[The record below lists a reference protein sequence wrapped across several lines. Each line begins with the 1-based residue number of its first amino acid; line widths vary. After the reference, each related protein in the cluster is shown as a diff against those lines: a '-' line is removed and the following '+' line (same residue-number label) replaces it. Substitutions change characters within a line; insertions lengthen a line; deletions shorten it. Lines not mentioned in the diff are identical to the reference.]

1 MKTKNIFFIACIGLI
16 TSGYIYSQDV
26 ITRKSGED
34 IRSKVYEVT
43 TSEVKYKKFDNQTG
57 PTFTILK
64 SEILMIRYENGSKDV
79 FNEASSSTNSD
90 FCVQGLQ
97 DSKQNYTG
105 KRSGAG
111 WTCATT
117 ILFSPLIGLIPGAI
131 CASSEPSDENLEISK
146 PELMKNFNYSRCY
159 KEQAHKTKKGKV
171 WRNFGIGSGVWFILI
186 LLL

>member
-1 MKTKNIFFIACIGLI
+1 MGLTIG
-16 TSGYIYSQDV
+16 SVYSQDV
-26 ITRKSGED
+26 ITKKSGED
-34 IRSKVYEVT
+34 IQSKVLEVT
-43 TSEVKYKKFDNQTG
+43 TSEVKYKKFDNQSG

-79 FNEASSSTNSD
+79 FNETNSSTNSD
-90 FCVQGLQ
+90 LCMQGQQ

-105 KRSGAG
+105 KKSGAG

-117 ILFSPLIGLIPGAI
+117 ILFSPLIGVIPGAI
-131 CASSEPSDENLEISK
+131 CASSEPSNENLKISK
-146 PELMKNFNYSRCY
+146 PELMKDFNYSRCY

-171 WRNFGIGSGVWFILI
+171 WRNFGIGSGVWVVLI